1 MTVKGG
7 HNYHENAYKT
17 TFVNKIYMHNKEYFA
32 IQWNSQITELEN
44 LMKITRQ
51 MKGFDKNLENLLLIK
66 GYGR

>member
-32 IQWNSQITELEN
+32 IQFRQLISDLQMPKTL
-44 LMKITRQ
+44 KI
-51 MKGFDKNLENLLLIK
+51 FVAD
-66 GYGR
+66 